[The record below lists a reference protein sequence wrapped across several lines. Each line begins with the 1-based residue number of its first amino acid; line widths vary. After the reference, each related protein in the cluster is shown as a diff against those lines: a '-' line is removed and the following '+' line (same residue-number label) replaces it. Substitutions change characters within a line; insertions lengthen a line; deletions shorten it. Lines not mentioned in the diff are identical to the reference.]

1 MSQLLNRTATPLV
14 TGLFLVSLV
23 SGVALFFHWAPAT
36 FHAMHEWLSIV
47 LILPFALH
55 IWKNWRPMSA
65 YLRRPVFAVAMVAS
79 LAAALAFVVPS
90 ASNSAS
96 GGRPP
101 QFAVAQQVLNG
112 SVDAVASVMGETPE
126 ALGAVGG
133 GGVRGEVGG
142 RAGASPGLPEA
153 RKGPG
158 RLPRVVAG
166 ARHQLEADGVCLVL
180 HGARVRQLH
189 PEQEGRREQLRHVE
203 QRQQGQLGRA
213 EGHLRRGL
221 LGAVPRHDVGD
232 LVPDDRRELLV

>member
-126 ALGAVGG
+126 ALGAALSA
-133 GGVRGEVGG
+133 
-142 RAGASPGLPEA
+142 AGFTVADSSQSLSEIAVASGQPPEA
-153 RKGPG
+153 I
-158 RLPRVVAG
+158 LALL
-166 ARHQLEADGVCLVL
+166 AA
-180 HGARVRQLH
+180 
-189 PEQEGRREQLRHVE
+189 
-203 QRQQGQLGRA
+203 QGS
-213 EGHLRRGL
+213 
-221 LGAVPRHDVGD
+221 
-232 LVPDDRRELLV
+232 